1 MGSQAKETRKWKSRG
16 ILRQTD
22 GSTNHGANKKGRT
35 TKATGGGMA
44 LYIYILGSDGSSLN
58 TAMESQADE
67 MEWTTRKV
75 AREQDAH
82 CL

>member
-22 GSTNHGANKKGRT
+22 GSTNHGANKKGKNGEGDRRRD
-35 TKATGGGMA
+35 GV
-44 LYIYILGSDGSSLN
+44 IYILGSDGSSLN
-58 TAMESQADE
+58 TAMESQANE

>member
-1 MGSQAKETRKWKSRG
+1 
-16 ILRQTD
+16 
-22 GSTNHGANKKGRT
+22 
-35 TKATGGGMA
+35 MA
-44 LYIYILGSDGSSLN
+44 LYILGWESSSLQ
-58 TAMESQADE
+58 TATESQADE